1 MKRAVSFLDR
11 LSDEQHSSERLA
23 GRWHLL
29 HAGLYGGLML
39 AYGAAILWH
48 LGAARRHYRDA
59 ARSVGPVTKP

>member
-1 MKRAVSFLDR
+1 MSFLDR

-29 HAGLYGGLML
+29 HAGIYGALTI
-39 AYGAAILWH
+39 AYVAAILWH

-59 ARSVGPVTKP
+59 ARTTSTTIKP